1 MNSKYSEELPT
12 VELPIA
18 SQVRLAYTPSW
29 LKRDR
34 QIRRKEDMPM
44 KRFLRELL
52 TGTLAGLLSAAI
64 LRFLNFLGV
73 LK

>member
-1 MNSKYSEELPT
+1 
-12 VELPIA
+12 
-18 SQVRLAYTPSW
+18 
-29 LKRDR
+29 
-34 QIRRKEDMPM
+34 M

>member
-1 MNSKYSEELPT
+1 MEDYPY
-12 VELPIA
+12 ELPIA

-44 KRFLRELL
+44 LHSLRDLL
-52 TGTLAGLLSAAI
+52 IGVLASLLATAI
-64 LRFLNFLGV
+64 LRFLDYLEL